1 MNKIILIIALSLI
14 FSNFLRV
21 SNQDDTLEIEKHIKN
36 SIINSDY
43 DKSIRPSVTVE
54 ILMNIAL
61 KQIMAL
67 DERGMIMTTSS
78 YLFVSW
84 NDPRL
89 KWNSNETDN
98 VNTISVGAKSIWL
111 PDLYVTNTA
120 EQNGFLSITDTNLA
134 FIQSDGLVYL
144 TLSLVGNSNFN
155 SFKKNYKYV

>member
-21 SNQDDTLEIEKHIKN
+21 SNQDGTLEIEKHIKN

-78 YLFVSW
+78 YLFISW

-144 TLSLVGNSNFN
+144 TLNLISNL
-155 SFKKNYKYV
+155 K

>member
-67 DERGMIMTTSS
+67 DERNMVMTTAS

>member
-1 MNKIILIIALSLI
+1 MILLALSVI
-14 FSNFLRV
+14 NSNCL
-21 SNQDDTLEIEKHIKN
+21 SAGNLDDILKTEKQIKN

-43 DKSIRPSVTVE
+43 DKSIRPSVTVN

-67 DERGMIMTTSS
+67 DERNMIMTTAS

-89 KWNSNETDN
+89 KWNSTETND
-98 VNTISVGAKSIWL
+98 VQTISVGAKNVWL

-120 EQNGFLSITDTNLA
+120 EQNGFISITDLNIA
-134 FIQSDGLVYL
+134 YIQSDGLVYL
-144 TLSLVGNSNFN
+144 TISLVGKFDLNTFCMT
-155 SFKKNYKYV
+155 

>member
-155 SFKKNYKYV
+155 SFKNKYV